1 MDFTMRWRAGCC
13 MRKLLRLFWEFFK
26 ISLFVVGGGFAIISV
41 ADDVCSRLGWTEE
54 GELIGVL
61 PVFQMVPGL
70 IAGNTAIYVGN
81 KVAGKTGAAVALCG
95 VILPSLAIFLAV
107 SMGYAAIPLGNPWL
121 ESCFTGLR
129 AALTGIIAAVIWRG
143 WDASVRG
150 VFGYATVIAC
160 ASILVLHVVDPV
172 FVLMAAALCGL
183 GRQRAIGTFKSST
196 IPAIIL
202 LFLKYGTAAFGGGYV
217 LVPFYMADFVGPAA
231 PYLQIAADEFG
242 NIMALTQMTPGP
254 ISVNC
259 ATFFGYRMGGILGA
273 GVATVALLMPSYILL
288 LAVLGAMERFKT
300 SKTLAGI
307 MSGLKPAS
315 MAMMICALISFANFS
330 IFRYNITSILI
341 VIGVFAL
348 QTRRKMKPM
357 TIIMLAALF
366 ATAVRADDITT
377 ETYPDTDA
385 VVTNQIEYTR
395 YNPDG
400 TFTTEIETYV
410 KVLTEKGRRE
420 ESIISISYN
429 LRYGDAEILYVGVTG
444 SDGVERDID
453 FRKTMKEASDNSSMA
468 DNIYDSMSRKLVCS
482 IPDVKIG
489 DIIHLKYRRTIVKSR
504 IENQFASISITEWE
518 CPILDTTIIVDAP
531 QERPL
536 KKIMVRDALKDHLVF
551 SQEEKDG
558 RIIYKWTTAYAAQK
572 TYADPDMPPLYT
584 QVERIHYSTAES
596 WEEISRW
603 YWEISAPHLAK
614 TTEAMTNKVDEV
626 GHDIAKLYKWVA
638 QEIRYMGLTMED
650 KSPGYAPHDI
660 DITFNNRY
668 GVCRDKAGLLV
679 AMLRIAGFEAYPVLI
694 HNGAK
699 QDPDVPMPYFNHA
712 IVAVKKDGEI
722 ILMDP
727 TDESSRDLMPSYL
740 SDKSYLIATPEGDP
754 LRTSPVVSP
763 RENSL
768 VIESHG
774 LLESSG
780 AILLDTKIAFNGI
793 NDNAFRSGLVRK
805 NKTEQQNLFQRIFR
819 DRYPGAEMMK
829 CEISPADLQDTSV
842 PLTVEIVA
850 RIPDMVIRGET
861 RNELSLPLFSR
872 SFGTVN
878 WLLNGRIGLEK
889 RRYPLVIDTT
899 ASVEEHVSVQIAGV
913 LGDVENFPEP
923 IAIEEPYEYSRK
935 FHCEGDMIVA
945 DTKMSIGKVEFSPE
959 EYGRIREVQKQIEA
973 SLRDRVIFG
982 KNRIYDANVRYRY
995 ISEETTF
1002 TGDRSWVTT
1011 NTCVKEILTYN
1022 GKKSSS
1028 ELQFVYNPSW
1038 KNIEVISACV
1048 SNRNGSVAWLD
1059 KDKEINVMDV
1069 SWAAEAPRYP
1079 ATKTMVVN
1087 LPSVEIGSTIYY
1099 TTVTTVENSPVEYYG
1114 EWYFDAADPV
1124 DELYVRCGDWER
1136 RVVNPK
1142 RFVRE
1147 PMLADGTLWRDV
1159 VTISSNSFTR
1169 QCATLAPALEIDPF
1183 EFSAAGETV
1192 ESIRNWMVKNV
1203 RVIGPEMYEIPLAAE
1218 LTAPEIVIKEG
1229 YANRLDYI
1237 RTMIALLRGAGFEAD
1252 IVFATVNG
1260 AKSEAQKHRHKFE
1273 YPDVGR
1279 FNVPVALVTFDK
1291 TPMWKKILT
1300 LGLCDRNL
1308 EVVYIAFENEW
1319 TPIGAATYDGS
1330 TFFNP
1335 ADNTFCT
1342 ITGMAAYSGWTSYSN
1357 KMKINPDGSVD
1368 MTVESKVAGTA
1379 VGAFRKQFEEML
1391 PDDRKRHY
1399 QTILSSLSSAAT
1411 STAPLVTDTTNYP
1424 AVKSF
1429 SCHVP
1434 DYATVDGDAITVAI
1448 PDFDAQIF
1456 PLSEPARFN
1465 PIGVPAHGR
1474 ATIVYSFEFPEGYT
1488 VPECLPSPYRFSDP
1502 ETGTGVWYENFVT
1515 TEMKDGR
1522 LVVNVWREEWGHVET
1537 KLDKNYYS
1545 LLKDWSRIG
1554 SSRANRT
1561 ISVRKAK

>member
-1 MDFTMRWRAGCC
+1 MG
-13 MRKLLRLFWEFFK
+13 KLPRLFWEFFK

-41 ADDVCSRLGWTEE
+41 ADDVCSRLGWTKE
-54 GELIGVL
+54 GELIGAL

-81 KVAGKTGAAVALCG
+81 KVAGKKGAAAALGG
-95 VILPSLAIFLAV
+95 VILPSLVIFLAV

-143 WDASVRG
+143 WDASVKG
-150 VFGYATVIAC
+150 AFAYAIVIAC
-160 ASILVLHVVDPV
+160 ASVLVLNVIDPV
-172 FVLMAAALCGL
+172 FVLLAAALCGL
-183 GRQRAIGTFKSST
+183 GLQYATGTFKASA
-196 IPAIIL
+196 IPTIIL

-254 ISVNC
+254 ISINC
-259 ATFFGYRMGGILGA
+259 ATFFGYRIGGILGA
-273 GVATVALLMPSYILL
+273 GVATVALLAPSYILL

-300 SKTLAGI
+300 SKILAGI

-330 IFRYNITSILI
+330 IFRYNTISILI
-341 VIGVFAL
+341 VIVVFAL
-348 QTRRKMKPM
+348 QTRKKMKPM

-377 ETYPDTDA
+377 EKYPDTDA
-385 VVTNQIEYTR
+385 VVTDQTEYTR

-400 TFTTEIETYV
+400 TYTTEVETYV

-420 ESIISISYN
+420 ESLISISYN
-429 LRYGDAEILYVGVTG
+429 LRYGNAEILYVGVTG
-444 SDGVERDID
+444 DDGKEREID
-453 FRKTMKEASDNSSMA
+453 FRKTMKEASDNSSMKE
-468 DNIYDSMSRKLVCS
+468 NIYDSMSRKLVCS
-482 IPDVKIG
+482 IPDVKVG
-489 DIIHLKYRRTIVKSR
+489 DIVHLKYRRTVIQSR
-504 IENQFASISITEWE
+504 IENQFASIAITEWE
-518 CPILDTTIIVDAP
+518 CPILNTTIIVDAP
-531 QERPL
+531 AERPL
-536 KKIMVRDALKDHLVF
+536 KKIVVRDALKDHLVF
-551 SQEEKDG
+551 SKEEKDG
-558 RIIYKWTTAYAAQK
+558 RIIYKWTTTYAAQK
-572 TYADPDMPPLYT
+572 TYADPDMPPMYT
-584 QVERIHYSTAES
+584 QVERIHYSTAEN

-740 SDKSYLIATPEGDP
+740 SDKSYLVATPEGDP
-754 LRTSPVVSP
+754 LRISPVVSP
-763 RENSL
+763 KENSL
-768 VIESHG
+768 VIESSG
-774 LLESSG
+774 LLESDGS
-780 AILLDTKIAFNGI
+780 ILLETEIAFNGI

-805 NKTEQQNLFQRIFR
+805 SKTEQQNLFQRIFR
-819 DRYPGAEMMK
+819 ARYPGAEMMK
-829 CEISPADLQDTSV
+829 CEITPADLQDTSV
-842 PLTVEIVA
+842 PLKVEIVA

-861 RNELSLPLFSR
+861 RNELSLPFFSR
-872 SFGTVN
+872 NFGTVN
-878 WLLNGRIGLEK
+878 WLLHGRIGLEK
-889 RRYPLVIDTT
+889 RKYPLVIDTT
-899 ASVEEHVSVQIAGV
+899 ASVEEHVAVRIAGV
-913 LGDVENFPEP
+913 LGDAENFPAP
-923 IAIEEPYEYSRK
+923 IEIKEPYEYSRV
-935 FHCEGDMIVA
+935 FRCEGDTIHA
-945 DTKMSIGKVEFSPE
+945 DTRMSIGKVEFTPE
-959 EYGRIREVQKQIEA
+959 EYNQIREVQKQIEA
-973 SLRDRVIFG
+973 SLRDRVVFN
-982 KNRIYDANVRYRY
+982 KNRIYDANVRYRF
-995 ISEETTF
+995 ISEETSF

-1011 NTCVKEILTYN
+1011 NTCVKEILTYD

-1028 ELQFVYNPSW
+1028 ELHFVYNPSW
-1038 KNIEVISACV
+1038 EKIEVISACV
-1048 SNRNGSVAWLD
+1048 SNRNGRVAWLD
-1059 KDKEINVMDV
+1059 KDKEINVMDA

-1099 TTVTTVENSPVEYYG
+1099 TTVTTVWNSPVEYYG
-1114 EWYFDAADPV
+1114 EWYFDSPDPV

-1136 RVVNPK
+1136 RVFNPK
-1142 RFVRE
+1142 RIMRE
-1147 PMLADGTLWRDV
+1147 PMTADGTLWRDI
-1159 VTISSNSFTR
+1159 VTISSNNFTR
-1169 QCATLAPALEIDPF
+1169 QCAMLEPALTVNPYRHE
-1183 EFSAAGETV
+1183 EAGETL

-1203 RVIGPEMYEIPLAAE
+1203 RVIGPGMYEIPLAVE
-1218 LTAPEIVIKEG
+1218 LTAPEVVIKEG
-1229 YANRLDYI
+1229 YANSLDYI
-1237 RTMIALLRGAGFEAD
+1237 RTMTALLRGAGFNAN
-1252 IVFATVNG
+1252 IVFASANG
-1260 AKSEAQKHRHKFE
+1260 AQSEAQKRRHKFD
-1273 YPDVGR
+1273 YPDVAR
-1279 FNVPVALVTFDK
+1279 FNAPIVVVTFDK
-1291 TPMWKKILT
+1291 TPAWKKILS
-1300 LGLCDRNL
+1300 LGLCERKL
-1308 EVVYIAFENEW
+1308 EVIYIAFENEY
-1319 TPIGAATYDGS
+1319 TPIGATAYDGS

-1335 ADNTFCT
+1335 ADDTFCT
-1342 ITGMAAYSGWTSYSN
+1342 VIGPETYSGWSSYSN
-1357 KMKINPDGSVD
+1357 KMKINQDGSVD
-1368 MTVESKVAGTA
+1368 MTVESRVAGTG
-1379 VGAFRKQFEEML
+1379 VGAFRKQFAEML
-1391 PDDRKRHY
+1391 PDDRNRHF
-1399 QTILSSLSSAAT
+1399 QTLLSSLSSAAT
-1411 STAPLVTDTTNYP
+1411 STSPLVTDTTGYP

-1434 DYATVDGDAITVAI
+1434 EYATVDGDAITISI
-1448 PDFDAQIF
+1448 PDFDSQIF

-1465 PIGVPAHGR
+1465 PLGVPAHGR

-1488 VPECLPSPYRFSDP
+1488 IPECLPSPYKFSDP

-1515 TEMKDGR
+1515 TEMKDGH

-1537 KLDKNYYS
+1537 KLDKNYYG

-1554 SSRANRT
+1554 SSRANRM